1 MENKLNYQMNRF
13 DMDSAIKGQR
23 VLPANTESFSG
34 VVDESQTDPLLAG
47 DPVKIVS
54 TSAKLPHF
62 AKAAVDDVVVG
73 FVEWNIVSNGSY
85 AAGKI
90 CQVSPAGN
98 VMYMEAA
105 GALDAGVAVNINDV
119 DDVTVAKAAAGASV
133 IGWSLESATAA
144 GQLVRVKIAE
154 PVALTANS

>member
-1 MENKLNYQMNRF
+1 MEKKLTYQMNSF
-13 DMDSAIKGQR
+13 DMNSAIKGQR
-23 VLPANTESFSG
+23 VLPANTESFSAI
-34 VVDESQTDPLLAG
+34 VDESQTDPLLAG
-47 DPVKIVS
+47 DPVMIVS
-54 TSAKLPHF
+54 TTTGLPHI
-62 AKAAVDDVVVG
+62 AKAAVGNVVMG
-73 FVEWNIVSNGSY
+73 FVEWNVISNGSY

-105 GALDAGVAVNINDV
+105 GALDAGVALNMSDLTN
-119 DDVTVAKAAAGASV
+119 VTVAAAAAGKSV